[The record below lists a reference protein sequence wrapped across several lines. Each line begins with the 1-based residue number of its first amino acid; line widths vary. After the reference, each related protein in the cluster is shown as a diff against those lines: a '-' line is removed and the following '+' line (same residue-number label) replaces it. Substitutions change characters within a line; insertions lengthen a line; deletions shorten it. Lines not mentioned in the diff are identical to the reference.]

1 METLKQ
7 YNFPE
12 AKWFEFGLKLGLF
25 YPTLEA
31 IDANHRGN
39 TSDCLME
46 CLSKWL
52 STADKNVQPPT
63 WQTLA
68 SALRKLE
75 EKAVAENI
83 EKISK

>member
-1 METLKQ
+1 MEILKQ

-12 AKWFEFGLKLGLF
+12 AKWLEFGLKLGLIH
-25 YPTLEA
+25 PTLEA
-31 IDANHRGN
+31 INANHRGN
-39 TSDCLME
+39 TLRCLME

-52 STADKNVQPPT
+52 RKSHYPT

-68 SALRKLE
+68 NALRKLE

-83 EKISK
+83 EKTSKEF